1 VNPPPWKKIITGRV
15 AVFVSSVLSPAELT
29 VVVGVKRRN
38 QTLFSALTITSLVAT
53 PLTGMALGEDLRS
66 KKLRKRRLTVP
77 LERREASVKAVMNE
91 IEMRD
96 FQGRKGLGLFGD
108 DIVVLRLER
117 RLELKRINNRLLKI
131 SDFLLLNLFEPY
143 K

>member
-1 VNPPPWKKIITGRV
+1 MITGRV
-15 AVFVSSVLSPAELT
+15 AGLVSVLSPAAE
-29 VVVGVKRRN
+29 VAVGVKRRN
-38 QTLFSALTITSLVAT
+38 QTLFWALTITSLVET

-108 DIVVLRLER
+108 DIVVWMM
-117 RLELKRINNRLLKI
+117 
-131 SDFLLLNLFEPY
+131 
-143 K
+143 

>member
-1 VNPPPWKKIITGRV
+1 
-15 AVFVSSVLSPAELT
+15 
-29 VVVGVKRRN
+29 
-38 QTLFSALTITSLVAT
+38 
-53 PLTGMALGEDLRS
+53 M
-66 KKLRKRRLTVP
+66 P